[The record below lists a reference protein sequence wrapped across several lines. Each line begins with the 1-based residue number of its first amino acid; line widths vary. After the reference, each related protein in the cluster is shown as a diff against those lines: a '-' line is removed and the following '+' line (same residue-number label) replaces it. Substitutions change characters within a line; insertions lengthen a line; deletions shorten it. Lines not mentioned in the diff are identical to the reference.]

1 MSTDKGYIKL
11 YRDIR
16 DHWLW
21 EDKPFAKGQA
31 WSDLLMLVNHEDK
44 ILMFDGH
51 PIKVIR
57 GMCITS
63 LHKLADRWGWS
74 TGKVSRFLNDLE
86 SEVMIRQE
94 RNTKRTTVSI
104 VNYDIYQESRNSK
117 RNSHETLTK
126 HSRNTDETK
135 QDTIEDTIEGTKK
148 KYPLN
153 PPTEDDDEDWDS
165 GWQS

>member
-44 ILMFDGH
+44 MLIFDGH

-63 LHKLADRWGWS
+63 LHKLSVRWGWS

-94 RNTKRTTVSI
+94 RNSKRTTISI

-117 RNSHETLTK
+117 RNSHETVTK

-153 PPTEDDDEDWDS
+153 PPTGDDDEDWDS